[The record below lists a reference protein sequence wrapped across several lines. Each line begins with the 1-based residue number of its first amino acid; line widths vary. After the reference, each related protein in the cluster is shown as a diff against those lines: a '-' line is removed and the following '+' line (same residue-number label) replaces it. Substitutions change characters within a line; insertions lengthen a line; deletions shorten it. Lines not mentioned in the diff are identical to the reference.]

1 MKKIILNNII
11 FILLINFLYSQF
23 SDYTGTVNFDISIDR
38 NSYRAGEDVR
48 IIFDFDIEN
57 EFHIYSSDTL
67 KAPIRGET
75 YTEYQVYIESEDSI
89 LFANIQNIVEPIPIT
104 KFDPNFNQ
112 QTSYHEGKFQL
123 YQIASFKDSIIP
135 GSYKVEGIL
144 NATACDPSQCIRVV
158 EDFYFNVDIEPGDK
172 REEFIFNVVE
182 SSNELKRETDKGFI
196 PFIIFSLGMGFL
208 ALLTPCVFPMIP
220 ITVSFFTKL
229 GEQQDKESISKDWS
243 NAPINSLKAILYPIT
258 PLKAALIYAL
268 GIIIIF
274 TLLGLVLALTLGA
287 SGASIIATNP
297 WINLLIGLLFIF
309 FAFSLFGY
317 YELQAPQFL
326 TKYSLKQESKSGYTG
341 ILFMSL
347 TFTLVS
353 FTCTAALVGTLLVAA
368 SQGEYFWPIIGMLSF
383 SAAFASPFFLLALF
397 PQYLAKLPK
406 SGGWLNSVKVI
417 MGFLELAAAFKFIS
431 NSDLVWNWNV
441 FDREVVLLIW
451 TIIIFLIALYSL
463 GFILFPHD
471 TKPNKISFRRKVLFS
486 LSFIFS
492 IYLSTGLFTNKVFAG
507 ESSILKITSGLVESY
522 LPPPKSSSMWIED
535 LDLAYIKA
543 KESNKPIFLDFT
555 GYTCTNCRWM
565 EINIFEQK
573 EVVELFD
580 EFILVKL
587 YTDGR
592 EEKHKRYR
600 ELEINRF
607 KTSALPYYVVLNQN
621 DEEISKFPG
630 YNTDVELFKKFLD
643 ESINKFKN
651 Q

>member
-1 MKKIILNNII
+1 MKKIFLNSI
-11 FILLINFLYSQF
+11 FIILLSPVFCQF
-23 SDYTGTVNFDISIDR
+23 SDYTETVHFNVSTDRQNYRSGESI
-38 NSYRAGEDVR
+38 N
-48 IIFDFDIEN
+48 ILFDFNIKN
-57 EFHIYSSDTL
+57 NFHIYSSDTN
-67 KAPIRGET
+67 KAPIQGET
-75 YTEYQVYIESEDSI
+75 YTEYYDST
-89 LFANIQNIVEPIPIT
+89 LFNDIHHIVEPETIT

-112 QTSYHEGKFQL
+112 ETSYHEGKFEI
-123 YQIASFKDSIIP
+123 YQVAILNDSISP
-135 GSYKVEGIL
+135 SNYKIEGTVY
-144 NATACDPSQCIRVV
+144 ATACDPSQCIRVV
-158 EDFYFNVDIEPGDK
+158 EDFHFYVNVESGEK
-172 REEFIFNVVE
+172 REEFIFGMAE
-182 SSNELKRETDKGFI
+182 SSTELKRETDKGFI
-196 PFIIFSLGMGFL
+196 PFILFSLGMGFL

-220 ITVSFFTKL
+220 ITISFFTKL
-229 GEQQDKESISKDWS
+229 GEQAQSKKE
-243 NAPINSLKAILYPIT
+243 NSSMKSTLT
-258 PLKAALIYAL
+258 PLSAATIYAL
-268 GIIIIF
+268 GIIVIF

-287 SGASIIATNP
+287 SGAQQIAQNP

-326 TKYSLKQESKSGYTG
+326 TRYSQQQESRSGYSG

-347 TFTLVS
+347 TFTLAS
-353 FTCTAALVGTLLVAA
+353 FTCTAALVGALLVAA

-431 NSDLVWNWNV
+431 NSDLVWNWNI
-441 FDREVVLLIW
+441 FDREVVLFIW
-451 TIIIFLIALYSL
+451 VLIIFLIALYSL

-471 TKPNKISFRRKVLFS
+471 TKPEKISIRRKILFA
-486 LSFIFS
+486 LTLMFS

-507 ESSILKITSGLVESY
+507 NSSILKVTSGLVESY

-535 LDLAYIKA
+535 LDLAYTKA
-543 KESNKPIFLDFT
+543 KENNKPIFLDFT

-565 EINIFEQK
+565 EINIFEEK
-573 EVVELFD
+573 EVIKLFD

-600 ELEINRF
+600 DLEINRF
-607 KTSALPYYVVLNQN
+607 KTAALPYYVVLNSD
-621 DEEISKFPG
+621 DEEISTFPG
-630 YNTDVELFKKFLD
+630 YNTNVELFRKFLED
-643 ESINKFKN
+643 SINKFKN